1 MKSIAK
7 ELGTTLTNIQE
18 TNATNIQPWTIKQ
31 PELFLELNK
40 LLKQNMHP
48 HKFQDNFQG
57 ILENYADRPSSQIIF
72 RYGYRFKDQKLYTVF
87 QGLTVKYIKKNSN
100 GSWRITNTRKSS

>member
-1 MKSIAK
+1 MKSIAI

-40 LLKQNMHP
+40 LPKQNMHP
-48 HKFQDNFQG
+48 HKFQENFQG
-57 ILENYADRPSSQIIF
+57 ILENYADNTSTNTDDSKCENATVCAAVSQYNTKKRF
-72 RYGYRFKDQKLYTVF
+72 R
-87 QGLTVKYIKKNSN
+87 N
-100 GSWRITNTRKSS
+100 GSSIFTAEA